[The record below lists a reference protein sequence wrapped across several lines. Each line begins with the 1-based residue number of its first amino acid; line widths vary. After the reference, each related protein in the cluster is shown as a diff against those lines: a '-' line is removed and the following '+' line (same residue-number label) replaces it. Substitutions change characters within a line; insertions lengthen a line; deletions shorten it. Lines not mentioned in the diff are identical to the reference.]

1 VKTEILNLLRC
12 PHCAAGLNIVPL
24 EQDRREIRRGHLA
37 CEPGGHTFE
46 VSDGIIRF
54 ATGFQQEAVRKEIAY
69 EDSSYHGTDDRLRDP
84 KVIARFP
91 ETLSELWPHTR
102 NFGPD
107 FNELIDRLQIQPGA
121 WVLDV
126 GTGACWSSRLL
137 AQRGAKV
144 IAIDVNEAEFYGLKT
159 SDILFD
165 AHNIYFERVLE
176 SMTHL
181 PFKDES
187 LDCIT
192 FNAAF
197 HHTPDME
204 QTLRECFRVLK
215 AGGHAAMV
223 NEEFVSWRQRIFPRG
238 PTTDLGSHHEI
249 PYSDFE
255 KAVRAAGFAFRYHL
269 AGHVRK
275 AIENRFGGVGRGLAR
290 SVERFPWMIKQL
302 NSAVIL
308 LAKPAGESAG
318 DAIQSFANVF

>member
-1 VKTEILNLLRC
+1 MKTEILNLLRC
-12 PHCAAGLNIVPL
+12 PHCAAGLNVVPL
-24 EQDRREIRRGHLA
+24 EQNEREIRRARLA
-37 CEPGGHTFE
+37 CQPGEHTFE
-46 VSDGIIRF
+46 VHDGIIRF
-54 ATGFQQEAVRKEIAY
+54 ATGFHHDAVQKEIAY
-69 EDSSYHGTDDRLRDP
+69 ENSSYNGTDGRMRDP

-107 FNELIDRLQIQPGA
+107 FSELIDRLQIRPGA

-126 GTGACWSSRLL
+126 GTGACWSSRML
-137 AQRGAKV
+137 AQRGANV
-144 IAIDVNEAEFYGLKT
+144 VAIDVNEAEFYGLKT

-187 LDCIT
+187 MDCIT

-197 HHTPDME
+197 HHTPDMD
-204 QTLRECFRVLK
+204 QTLRESFRVLK
-215 AGGHAAMV
+215 PGGRAAMV
-223 NEEFVSWRQRIFPRG
+223 NEEFVSWRQRLLPRG

-249 PYSDFE
+249 AYSDFE
-255 KAVRAAGFAFRYHL
+255 KAARAAGFDCQYFL

-275 AIENRFGGVGRGLAR
+275 TFERRLRAIGRRLVRGM
-290 SVERFPWMIKQL
+290 ERFPWTIKQL
-302 NSAVIL
+302 NSAVVL
-308 LAKPAGESAG
+308 LTKPGGESSN
-318 DAIQSFANVF
+318 DSIQSFANMF